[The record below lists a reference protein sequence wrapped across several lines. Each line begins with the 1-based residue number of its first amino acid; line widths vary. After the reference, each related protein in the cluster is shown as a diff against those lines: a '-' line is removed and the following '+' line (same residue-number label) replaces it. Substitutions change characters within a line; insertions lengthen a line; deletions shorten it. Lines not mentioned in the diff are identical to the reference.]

1 MNRIVEYS
9 THHLY
14 LVIATAIVA
23 VLAVAFELRAR
34 GKGSTTIAAVDAI
47 RLHNQGALVIDVRDR
62 EQFVSGHIIDAR
74 NIARDKLQE
83 STDTL
88 KKYRDKPVIVCC
100 ENGVSSAAAV
110 KELRAQGFGKA
121 VNLRG
126 GLASWRQDNLPLVT
140 DGKEAKRA

>member
-14 LVIATAIVA
+14 LVVATAIVA
-23 VLAVAFELRAR
+23 VLAVIFELRSH
-34 GKGSTTIAAVDAI
+34 GKGALTIGATDAV
-47 RLHNQGALVIDVRDR
+47 RLHNQGALVLDVRDR
-62 EQFVSGHIIDAR
+62 EQFASGHIIEAR
-74 NIARDKLQE
+74 NVTRDKLKE
-83 STDTL
+83 SLDTL

-100 ENGVSSAAAV
+100 DNGVNSAAAA

-126 GLASWRQDNLPLVT
+126 GLAAWRQDNLPLVT